1 MAELRDVALQLL
13 AQACREGGPSISVA
27 FTAGEMRELDAADV
41 QPERLCQADAELE
54 VLAEAHGVAG
64 LHGAA
69 DPGALARPPHRV
81 RRELRQQPVRS
92 VDELL
97 VHLLREVLEQ
107 HALVRHAGAVMDAVV
122 RGQAVADVFE
132 HGPPRRPCDHP
143 EPRDDQPLVEDLH
156 QEDLLL
162 ERVGLERQVG
172 KVVEV
177 RIALGRASGLRDQLE
192 PRLGVTRLVLHHR
205 RVVEL
210 RLDVGRDVQQLRRH
224 VAREHVRLQL
234 LGQHRAPHVLAPR
247 LALRRPFALRDRR
260 ELAPG

>member
-1 MAELRDVALQLL
+1 
-13 AQACREGGPSISVA
+13 
-27 FTAGEMRELDAADV
+27 MRELDAADV
-41 QPERLCQADAELE
+41 QPQRLRQADAELE
-54 VLAEAHGVAG
+54 VLAEADGVAG

-69 DPGALARPPHRV
+69 DPGALARPPHGV
-81 RRELRQQPVRS
+81 RRELGQQPVRS
-92 VDELL
+92 VDQLL
-97 VHLLREVLEQ
+97 VHLLREVLKQ

-122 RGQAVADVFE
+122 RGQAVANVFE
-132 HGPPRRPCDHP
+132 HRPPRRPCDHP
-143 EPRDDQPLVEDLH
+143 EPRDDQPLVEHLH

-162 ERVGLERQVG
+162 QRVGLERQVG

-177 RIALGRASGLRDQLE
+177 RIALGRASRFRDQLE

-247 LALRRPFALRDRR
+247 LALRRPFALGNRR